1 MLDRVAR
8 WKPNASGRL
17 AEAAM
22 ALFAE
27 RGYAKTTVEDIAA
40 RAGLTERTFFNHF
53 GDKREVLFAGSERF
67 VNQIVDAVR
76 AAPKSA
82 PPLDAVLSAYESTSD
97 LFEER
102 RPFSRERSALIA
114 AHPELQERELIK
126 MMLLAAAITEVLKQR
141 GTSASTASLAAE
153 AGAAAFRVGFE
164 QWTQDPKDR
173 SLTFHL
179 RAARRQ
185 LEGVVGGAKGRAM
198 RSAPSVGARTRRR
211 ARVSVGHRGRTDRR
225 GRRTR

>member
-1 MLDRVAR
+1 VAR
-8 WKPNASGRL
+8 WEPNASGRL
-17 AEAAM
+17 TEAAM
-22 ALFAE
+22 ALFSE
-27 RGYAKTTVEDIAA
+27 RGYAKTTVGDIAA

-53 GDKREVLFAGSERF
+53 SDKREVLFAGSEQF

-82 PPLDAVLSAYESTSD
+82 APLDVVLSAYESTND
-97 LFEER
+97 FFEQR
-102 RPFSRERSALIA
+102 RPFARKRSALIA

-126 MMLLAAAITEVLKQR
+126 MMSLVAAVTQVLKER
-141 GTSASTASLAAE
+141 GTSPSAATLAAE
-153 AGAAAFRVGFE
+153 TGATILRVGFE

-185 LEGVVGGAKGRAM
+185 LESLVAGTTKS
-198 RSAPSVGARTRRR
+198 RS
-211 ARVSVGHRGRTDRR
+211 RG
-225 GRRTR
+225 